1 MNNTPE
7 MLSAGR
13 QRFLKE
19 HLMSEIAAEAKA
31 PQPRRRLVW
40 LVASPLAVGALA
52 AVTLAVPGRHPGAS
66 APAAP
71 APSTSSAPTTTASA
85 TTAPTATAPA
95 TPVPQPTD
103 PAGLLARAAKAAAS
117 RPDPEA
123 AKTQFVYR
131 REIEDGAR
139 QSKHERKSW
148 FAVDGRSDGLILD
161 ATMGNGRTT
170 WPATLAD
177 RPGAPRTAGF
187 DALTYEFV
195 ASLPTDPQQLLQQL
209 LSADRSKE
217 VVGMPVT
224 PKLRNQFAFGDVQM
238 IFQNISA
245 PPAVAGALME
255 AAARIPGT
263 SVVTDEADAQGR
275 HGVAVVG
282 TNGTLRVSLIFDQ
295 DTGAFLGL
303 REVLLSDLPPAGP
316 DGLPPAGNPSP
327 GAGNGKG
334 YDYATAVL
342 GSAVVDHTE
351 AEPAN

>member
-1 MNNTPE
+1 MNNMPE

-31 PQPRRRLVW
+31 PRPRRRLVW

-52 AVTLAVPGRHPGAS
+52 AVTLVVPGRDHGGS

-71 APSTSSAPTTTASA
+71 APAAPATSASPAPTASA
-85 TTAPTATAPA
+85 TA
-95 TPVPQPTD
+95 TPLPPRPEPTD
-103 PAGLLARAAKAAAS
+103 PAGLLSRAAKAAAS
-117 RPDPEA
+117 RPDPRA
-123 AKTQFVYR
+123 ANTRFVYR
-131 REIEDGAR
+131 REIQDGAR
-139 QSKHERKSW
+139 EARHERKSW
-148 FAVDGRSDGLILD
+148 FPADGRSEGLILD
-161 ATMGNGRTT
+161 PTMGDGRNP
-170 WPATLAD
+170 WPAPLSD

-195 ASLPTDPQQLLQQL
+195 AGLPTDPQQLLQQL
-209 LSADRSKE
+209 LSADRSKR
-217 VVGMPVT
+217 VAGVPLT
-224 PKLRNQFAFGDVQM
+224 QKLSNQFAFADVQT

-263 SVVTDEADAQGR
+263 SVVADEADAAGR

-282 TNGTLRVSLIFDQ
+282 TNGTMRVSLIFDK
-295 DTGAFLGL
+295 DTGAFLGV
-303 REVLLSDLPPAGP
+303 REVLLSDLSPAGP

-342 GSAVVDHTE
+342 ASAVVDHTE
-351 AEPAN
+351 AEPGS